1 MGRDAVTSPSC
12 QPVLRDIDSKDISLL
27 LIAVAHGMENVLYA
41 AKEIKCV
48 LVDIR
53 ATARDKASRYV

>member
-1 MGRDAVTSPSC
+1 VGRDAVTSPSC

-27 LIAVAHGMENVLYA
+27 LIAVAHGMENVLS